1 MYIVLA
7 TKIGTDL
14 IDLKGVG
21 PALVSKLQKLKIH
34 NQYDLLFLLPI
45 RYEDKTSLHKISDLV
60 AGEKALIQGFV
71 VLTTIVYRGRR
82 MLISQLSD
90 DTGIITLRFFHFS
103 KQQARRLA
111 KNTVVRCFG
120 QTRKTASGL
129 EMIHPEYQ
137 IINPENPAPLESG
150 LTPIYPT
157 TEGLQQGR
165 LRKFVRAALEQQ
177 IDTIEELLPDSI
189 VKELGL
195 VPLTEALREIHQPSQ
210 KNIVNDHESLARKRL
225 IIEELLAN
233 QLALKR
239 LKRHTKKEPATVL
252 ANRLLKE
259 SLIKNLP
266 FKLTKSQARV
276 VEEIEM
282 DLEKNRPMM
291 RLLQGDVGSGK
302 TIVAAL
308 AMLIAVGSKQQAV
321 LMAPTELLAEQ
332 HFNNV
337 VSWFE
342 PLGISVA
349 LLKSKLSA
357 KDRRTVFAGVANGT
371 IDIIVGTHALF
382 QPSVV
387 YKNLSLVVVDEQHR
401 FGVEQRLSL
410 MKKSSA
416 RNTVPHQLIMTAT
429 PIPRTLA
436 MTAYGDLDASII
448 TELPKGR
455 GNIKTIVVPEEKRSQ
470 VVDKISKECALG
482 RQSYWVCP
490 LIEESEELNF
500 QAAESTYVFLQ
511 EQLKR
516 LSVGLVHGKLSSV
529 KKTKAMENFVNGNT
543 NILVAT
549 TVIEVGVD
557 VANSSVMVIE
567 NAERLGLTQ
576 LHQLRGRIGRGR
588 HESVCILLYKKPLSS
603 VAKERLAAIRATN
616 DGFLIA
622 EKDLQLRGP
631 GELLGTRQKGLIG
644 LRIADIMRDAYL
656 LPAINKLAIDIEQN
670 HPDLIEKIVRR
681 WVGDQLEYRNV

>member
-1 MYIVLA
+1 M
-7 TKIGTDL
+7 GTDL

-21 PALVSKLQKLKIH
+21 PVLVSKLQKLKVH

-45 RYEDKTSLHKISDLV
+45 RYEDKTSLHKISALV
-60 AGEKALIQGFV
+60 AGEKALIQGFI
-71 VLTTIVYRGRR
+71 VLTTVVYRGRR

-137 IINPENPAPLESG
+137 IINPENPAPLEAG

-165 LRKFVRAALEQQ
+165 LRKIVRAALEQQ
-177 IDTIEELLPDSI
+177 IDTIEELLPASI

-195 VPLTEALREIHQPSQ
+195 VPLTESLREIHQPSQ
-210 KNIVNDHESLARKRL
+210 KNIVNGHQSLARKRL

-239 LKRHTKKEPATVL
+239 LKRHTKKEPAMAL

-282 DLEKNRPMM
+282 DLKKNRPMM

-308 AMLIAVGSKQQAV
+308 AMLIAVGSKQQAA

-342 PLGISVA
+342 PLGVSVA

-357 KDRRTVFAGVANGT
+357 KDRRTVLAGIANGT

-387 YKNLSLVVVDEQHR
+387 YKNLALVVVDEQHR

-410 MKKSSA
+410 MKKSSD

-470 VVDKISKECALG
+470 VMDKISKECALG

-511 EQLKR
+511 EKLKR
-516 LSVGLVHGKLSSV
+516 LSIGLVHGKLSSV
-529 KKTKAMENFVNGNT
+529 KKTKAMENFINGHT

-576 LHQLRGRIGRGR
+576 LHQLRGRVGRGR

-603 VAKERLAAIRATN
+603 VAKERLAVIRATN

-656 LPAINKLAIDIEQN
+656 LPAINKLTVNIEQN

>member
-308 AMLIAVGSKQQAV
+308 AMLIAVGSKQQAA

-357 KDRRTVFAGVANGT
+357 KDRRTVLAGVANGT

-382 QPSVV
+382 QPNVV
-387 YKNLSLVVVDEQHR
+387 YKNLAFVVVDEQHR

-656 LPAINKLAIDIEQN
+656 LPAINKLTVNIEQN

>member
-1 MYIVLA
+1 M
-7 TKIGTDL
+7 GTDL
-14 IDLKGVG
+14 IALKGVG
-21 PALVSKLQKLKIH
+21 PALVSKLEKLNIH
-34 NQYDLLFLLPI
+34 SQYDLLFLLPI
-45 RYEDKTSLHKISDLV
+45 RYEDKTCLQKISDLV
-60 AGEKALIQGFV
+60 PGEKVLIQGTI

-90 DTGIITLRFFHFS
+90 DTDIITLRFFHFS
-103 KQQARRLA
+103 KQQAKGLA

-120 QTRKTASGL
+120 QTRKTTSGL

-137 IINPENPAPLESG
+137 IIDPENPQPLETG
-150 LTPIYPT
+150 LTPIYPS

-165 LRKFVRAALEQQ
+165 LRKIIRAALNQQ
-177 IDTIEELLPDSI
+177 IDSIPELLPHSI
-189 VKELGL
+189 IKELGL
-195 VPLTEALREIHQPSQ
+195 VPLTESLLEIHQPSQ
-210 KNIVNDHESLARKRL
+210 KNIDNGHKNLFRQRL

-239 LKRHTKKEPATVL
+239 LKRRTKKEPAMAL
-252 ANRLLKE
+252 DNLLLKE
-259 SLIKNLP
+259 SLIAALP
-266 FKLTKSQARV
+266 FKLTKSQSRV
-276 VEEIEM
+276 VEEIEE
-282 DLEKNRPMM
+282 DLKKNQPMM

-308 AMLIAVGSKQQAV
+308 TMLIAVGNKQQAA

-332 HFNNV
+332 HYDNL

-342 PLGISVA
+342 PLGVSVA

-357 KDRRTVFAGVANGT
+357 KDRREVLTGVAEGNV
-371 IDIIVGTHALF
+371 DIIVGTHALF

-387 YKNLSLVVVDEQHR
+387 YKRLALVVVDEQHR

-410 MKKSSA
+410 MKKSSD
-416 RNTVPHQLIMTAT
+416 RNSVPHQLIMTAT

-448 TELPKGR
+448 DELPKGR
-455 GNIKTIVVPEEKRSQ
+455 GDIETIIIPEEKRAQ
-470 VVDKISKECALG
+470 VMEKIIKECARG

-500 QAAESTYVFLQ
+500 QAAESTYVLLQ
-511 EQLKR
+511 ETLQQLNI
-516 LSVGLVHGKLSSV
+516 GLVHGKLNSA
-529 KKTKAMENFVNGNT
+529 KKIKAMENFKNGNT
-543 NILVAT
+543 DVLVAT

-576 LHQLRGRIGRGR
+576 LHQLRGRIGRGK
-588 HESVCILLYKKPLSS
+588 HKSLCILIYKKPLSLI
-603 VAKERLAAIRATN
+603 AKERLAAIRATN
-616 DGFLIA
+616 DGFVIA

-656 LPAINKLAIDIEQN
+656 LPVINKLTVNIEENYPDVID
-670 HPDLIEKIVRR
+670 KIVRR

>member
-1 MYIVLA
+1 M
-7 TKIGTDL
+7 GTDL

-21 PALVSKLQKLKIH
+21 PALVSKLQKLKVH

-45 RYEDKTSLHKISDLV
+45 RYEDKTSLHKISALV
-60 AGEKALIQGFV
+60 AGEKALIQGFI
-71 VLTTIVYRGRR
+71 VLTTVVYRGRR

-90 DTGIITLRFFHFS
+90 DTGIITLRFFNFS

-137 IINPENPAPLESG
+137 IINPENPAPLEAG

-165 LRKFVRAALEQQ
+165 LRKIVRAALEQQ
-177 IDTIEELLPDSI
+177 IDTIEELLPASI

-195 VPLTEALREIHQPSQ
+195 VPLTESLREIHQPSQ
-210 KNIVNDHESLARKRL
+210 KNIVNDHQSLARKRL

-239 LKRHTKKEPATVL
+239 LKRYTKKEPAMAL

-282 DLEKNRPMM
+282 DLKKNQPMM

-308 AMLIAVGSKQQAV
+308 AMLIAVGSKQQAA

-332 HFNNV
+332 HFNTV

-342 PLGISVA
+342 PLGVSVA

-387 YKNLSLVVVDEQHR
+387 YKNLALVVVDEQHR

-410 MKKSSA
+410 MKKSND

-470 VVDKISKECALG
+470 VMDKISKECALG

-511 EQLKR
+511 EKLKR
-516 LSVGLVHGKLSSV
+516 LSIGLVHGKLSSV
-529 KKTKAMENFVNGNT
+529 KKTKAMENFINGHT

-588 HESVCILLYKKPLSS
+588 HESICILLYKKPLSL
-603 VAKERLAAIRATN
+603 VAKERLAVIRATN

-656 LPAINKLAIDIEQN
+656 LPAINKLTVNIEQN

>member
-1 MYIVLA
+1 M
-7 TKIGTDL
+7 GTDL

-21 PALVSKLQKLKIH
+21 PALVSKLQKLKVH

-45 RYEDKTSLHKISDLV
+45 RYEDKTSLHKISALV
-60 AGEKALIQGFV
+60 AGEKALIQGFI
-71 VLTTIVYRGRR
+71 VLTTVVYRGRR

-90 DTGIITLRFFHFS
+90 DTGIITLRFFNFS

-137 IINPENPAPLESG
+137 IINPENPAPLEAG

-165 LRKFVRAALEQQ
+165 LRKIVRAALEQQ
-177 IDTIEELLPDSI
+177 IDTIEELLPASI

-195 VPLTEALREIHQPSQ
+195 VPLTESLREIHQPSQ
-210 KNIVNDHESLARKRL
+210 KNIVNGHQSLARKRL

-239 LKRHTKKEPATVL
+239 LKRHTKKEPAMAL
-252 ANRLLKE
+252 ANRLLKA

-282 DLEKNRPMM
+282 DLKKNRPMM

-308 AMLIAVGSKQQAV
+308 AMLIAVGSKQQAA

-342 PLGISVA
+342 PLGVSVA

-357 KDRRTVFAGVANGT
+357 KDRRTVLAGIANGT

-387 YKNLSLVVVDEQHR
+387 YKNLALVVVDEQHR

-410 MKKSSA
+410 MKKSSD

-470 VVDKISKECALG
+470 VMDKISKECALG

-511 EQLKR
+511 EKLKR
-516 LSVGLVHGKLSSV
+516 LSIGLVHGKLSSV
-529 KKTKAMENFVNGNT
+529 KKTKAMENFINGHT

-603 VAKERLAAIRATN
+603 VAKERLAVIRATN

-656 LPAINKLAIDIEQN
+656 LPAINKLTVNIEQN

>member
-1 MYIVLA
+1 M
-7 TKIGTDL
+7 GTDL

-21 PALVSKLQKLKIH
+21 PVLVSKLQKLKVH

-45 RYEDKTSLHKISDLV
+45 RYEDKTSLHKISALV

-71 VLTTIVYRGRR
+71 VLTTVVYRGRR

-137 IINPENPAPLESG
+137 IINPENPAPLEAG

-165 LRKFVRAALEQQ
+165 LRKIVRAALEQQ
-177 IDTIEELLPDSI
+177 IDTIEELLPASI

-195 VPLTEALREIHQPSQ
+195 VPLTESLREIHQPSQ
-210 KNIVNDHESLARKRL
+210 KNIVNDHQSLARKRL

-239 LKRHTKKEPATVL
+239 LKRHTKKEPAMAL

-282 DLEKNRPMM
+282 DLKKNRPMM

-308 AMLIAVGSKQQAV
+308 AMLIAVGSKQQAA

-342 PLGISVA
+342 PLGVSVA

-357 KDRRTVFAGVANGT
+357 KDRRTVLAGIANGT

-387 YKNLSLVVVDEQHR
+387 YKNLALAVVDEQHR

-410 MKKSSA
+410 MKKSSD

-470 VVDKISKECALG
+470 VMDKISKECALG

-511 EQLKR
+511 EKLKR
-516 LSVGLVHGKLSSV
+516 LSIGLVHGKLSSV
-529 KKTKAMENFVNGNT
+529 KKTKAMENFINGHT

-603 VAKERLAAIRATN
+603 VAKERLAVIRATN

-656 LPAINKLAIDIEQN
+656 LPTINKLTVNIEQN

>member
-1 MYIVLA
+1 M
-7 TKIGTDL
+7 GTDL

-21 PALVSKLQKLKIH
+21 PALVSKLQKLKVH

-45 RYEDKTSLHKISDLV
+45 RYEDKTYLHKISALV

-71 VLTTIVYRGRR
+71 VLTTVVYRGRR

-137 IINPENPAPLESG
+137 IINPENPAPLEAG

-165 LRKFVRAALEQQ
+165 LRKIVRAALEQQ
-177 IDTIEELLPDSI
+177 IDTIEELLPASI

-195 VPLTEALREIHQPSQ
+195 VPLTESLREIHQPSQ
-210 KNIVNDHESLARKRL
+210 KNIVNGHQSLARKRL

-239 LKRHTKKEPATVL
+239 LKRHTKKEPAMAL

-282 DLEKNRPMM
+282 DLKKNRPMM

-308 AMLIAVGSKQQAV
+308 AMLIAVGSKQQAA

-342 PLGISVA
+342 PLGVSVA

-357 KDRRTVFAGVANGT
+357 KDRRTVLAGIANGT
-371 IDIIVGTHALF
+371 INIIVGTHALF

-387 YKNLSLVVVDEQHR
+387 YKNLALVVVDEQHR

-410 MKKSSA
+410 MKKSSD

-455 GNIKTIVVPEEKRSQ
+455 GNIKTIVMPEEKRSQ
-470 VVDKISKECALG
+470 VMDKISKECALG

-511 EQLKR
+511 EKLKR
-516 LSVGLVHGKLSSV
+516 LSIGLVHGKLSSV
-529 KKTKAMENFVNGNT
+529 KKTKAMENFINGHT

-576 LHQLRGRIGRGR
+576 LHQLRGRVGRGR

-603 VAKERLAAIRATN
+603 VAKERLAVIRATN

-656 LPAINKLAIDIEQN
+656 LPTINKLTVNIEQN

>member
-1 MYIVLA
+1 M
-7 TKIGTDL
+7 GTDL
-14 IDLKGVG
+14 IALKGVG
-21 PALVSKLQKLKIH
+21 PALVSKLEKLNIH
-34 NQYDLLFLLPI
+34 SQYDLLFLLPI
-45 RYEDKTSLHKISDLV
+45 RYEDKTSLQKISDLV
-60 AGEKALIQGFV
+60 PGEKVLIQGTI

-103 KQQARRLA
+103 KQQAKGLA
-111 KNTVVRCFG
+111 KKTVVRCFG
-120 QTRKTASGL
+120 QTRKTTSGL

-137 IINPENPAPLESG
+137 IIDPENPQPLETG
-150 LTPIYPT
+150 LTPIYPS

-165 LRKFVRAALEQQ
+165 LRKIIRAALNQQ
-177 IDTIEELLPDSI
+177 IDSIPELLPRSI
-189 VKELGL
+189 ITELGL
-195 VPLTEALREIHQPSQ
+195 VPLTESLQEIHQPSQ
-210 KNIVNDHESLARKRL
+210 KNISNEHNNLFRKRL
-225 IIEELLAN
+225 IFEELLAN

-239 LKRHTKKEPATVL
+239 LKRRTKKEPAMAL
-252 ANRLLKE
+252 GNLLLKQ
-259 SLIKNLP
+259 SLIAALP
-266 FKLTKSQARV
+266 FKLTKSQSRV
-276 VEEIEM
+276 VEEIEE
-282 DLEKNRPMM
+282 DLKKNQPMM

-308 AMLIAVGSKQQAV
+308 AMLIAVGNKQQAA

-332 HFNNV
+332 HFDNL

-342 PLGISVA
+342 PLGVSVA

-357 KDRRTVFAGVANGT
+357 KDRREVLTGVAEGNV
-371 IDIIVGTHALF
+371 DIIVGTHALF
-382 QPSVV
+382 QPNVV
-387 YKNLSLVVVDEQHR
+387 YKRLALVVVDEQQR

-410 MKKSSA
+410 MKKSSN
-416 RNTVPHQLIMTAT
+416 RNSVPHQLIMTAT

-448 TELPKGR
+448 DELPKGR
-455 GNIKTIVVPEEKRSQ
+455 GDIETIIVPEEKRAQ
-470 VVDKISKECALG
+470 VMEKIIKECARG

-500 QAAESTYVFLQ
+500 QAAESTYALLQ
-511 EQLKR
+511 EKLQQLNI
-516 LSVGLVHGKLSSV
+516 GLVHGKLNSA
-529 KKTKAMENFVNGNT
+529 KKIKAMENFKNGNT
-543 NILVAT
+543 DVLVAT

-576 LHQLRGRIGRGR
+576 LHQLRGRIGRGK
-588 HESVCILLYKKPLSS
+588 HKSLCILIYKKPLSS
-603 VAKERLAAIRATN
+603 IAKERLAAIRATN
-616 DGFLIA
+616 DGFVIA

-656 LPAINKLAIDIEQN
+656 LPAINKLTVNIEEN
-670 HPDLIEKIVRR
+670 HPDVIEKIVRR

>member
-1 MYIVLA
+1 M
-7 TKIGTDL
+7 GTDL
-14 IDLKGVG
+14 IDLKGIG
-21 PALVSKLQKLKIH
+21 PVLVSKLQKLKVH

-45 RYEDKTSLHKISDLV
+45 RYEDKTSLHKISALV

-71 VLTTIVYRGRR
+71 VLTTVVYRGRR

-129 EMIHPEYQ
+129 EMIHPQYQ
-137 IINPENPAPLESG
+137 IINPENPAPLEAG

-165 LRKFVRAALEQQ
+165 LRKIVRAALEQQ
-177 IDTIEELLPDSI
+177 IDTIEELLPASI

-195 VPLTEALREIHQPSQ
+195 VPLTESLREIHQPSQ
-210 KNIVNDHESLARKRL
+210 KNIVNGHQSLARKRL

-239 LKRHTKKEPATVL
+239 LKRHTKKEPAMAL

-282 DLEKNRPMM
+282 DLKKNWPMM

-308 AMLIAVGSKQQAV
+308 AMLIAVGSKQQAA

-342 PLGISVA
+342 PLGVSVA

-357 KDRRTVFAGVANGT
+357 KDRRTVLAGIANGT

-387 YKNLSLVVVDEQHR
+387 YKNLALVVVDEQHR

-410 MKKSSA
+410 MKKSSD

-470 VVDKISKECALG
+470 VMDKISKECALG

-511 EQLKR
+511 EKLKR
-516 LSVGLVHGKLSSV
+516 LSIGLVHGKLSSV
-529 KKTKAMENFVNGNT
+529 KKTKAMENFINGHT

-576 LHQLRGRIGRGR
+576 LHQLRGRVGRGR

-603 VAKERLAAIRATN
+603 VAKERLAVIRATN

-656 LPAINKLAIDIEQN
+656 LPTINKLTVNIEQN

>member
-1 MYIVLA
+1 M
-7 TKIGTDL
+7 GTDL

-21 PALVSKLQKLKIH
+21 PALVSKLQKLKVH

-45 RYEDKTSLHKISDLV
+45 RYEDKTSLHKISALV

-71 VLTTIVYRGRR
+71 VLTTVVYRGRR

-129 EMIHPEYQ
+129 EMIHPQYQ
-137 IINPENPAPLESG
+137 IINPENPAPLEAG

-165 LRKFVRAALEQQ
+165 LRKIVRAALEQQ
-177 IDTIEELLPDSI
+177 IDTIEELLPASI

-195 VPLTEALREIHQPSQ
+195 VPLTESLREIHQPSQ
-210 KNIVNDHESLARKRL
+210 KNIVNGHQSLARKRL

-239 LKRHTKKEPATVL
+239 LKRHTKKEPAMAL
-252 ANRLLKE
+252 ANRLLKA

-282 DLEKNRPMM
+282 DLKKNRPMM

-308 AMLIAVGSKQQAV
+308 AMLIAVGSKQQAA

-342 PLGISVA
+342 PLGVSVA

-357 KDRRTVFAGVANGT
+357 KDRRTVLAGIANGT

-387 YKNLSLVVVDEQHR
+387 YKNLALVVVDEQHR

-410 MKKSSA
+410 MKKSSD

-470 VVDKISKECALG
+470 VMDKISKECALG

-511 EQLKR
+511 EKLKR
-516 LSVGLVHGKLSSV
+516 LSIGLVHGKLSSV
-529 KKTKAMENFVNGNT
+529 KKTKAMENFINGHT

-603 VAKERLAAIRATN
+603 VAKERLAVIRATN

-656 LPAINKLAIDIEQN
+656 LPTINKLTVNIEQN

>member
-1 MYIVLA
+1 M
-7 TKIGTDL
+7 GTDL
-14 IDLKGVG
+14 IALKGVG
-21 PALVSKLQKLKIH
+21 PALVSKLEKLNIH
-34 NQYDLLFLLPI
+34 SQYDLLFLLPI
-45 RYEDKTSLHKISDLV
+45 RYEDKTCLQKISDLV
-60 AGEKALIQGFV
+60 PGEKVLIQGTI

-103 KQQARRLA
+103 KQQAKGLA

-120 QTRKTASGL
+120 QTRKTTSGL

-137 IINPENPAPLESG
+137 IIDPENPQPLETG
-150 LTPIYPT
+150 LTPIYPS

-165 LRKFVRAALEQQ
+165 LRKIIRAALNQQ
-177 IDTIEELLPDSI
+177 IDSIPELLPHSI
-189 VKELGL
+189 IKELGL
-195 VPLTEALREIHQPSQ
+195 VPLTESLQEIHQPSQ
-210 KNIVNDHESLARKRL
+210 KNIANEHENLFRKRL
-225 IIEELLAN
+225 IFEELLAN

-239 LKRHTKKEPATVL
+239 LKRRTKKEPAMAL
-252 ANRLLKE
+252 GNLLLKE
-259 SLIKNLP
+259 SLIAALP
-266 FKLTKSQARV
+266 FKLTKSQSRV
-276 VEEIEM
+276 VEEIEE
-282 DLEKNRPMM
+282 DLKKNQPMM

-308 AMLIAVGSKQQAV
+308 TMLIAVGNKQQAA

-332 HFNNV
+332 HYDNL

-342 PLGISVA
+342 PLGVSVA

-357 KDRRTVFAGVANGT
+357 KDRREVLTGVAEGNV
-371 IDIIVGTHALF
+371 DIIVGTHALF

-387 YKNLSLVVVDEQHR
+387 YKRLALVVVDEQHR

-410 MKKSSA
+410 MKKSSD
-416 RNTVPHQLIMTAT
+416 RNSVPHQLIMTAT

-448 TELPKGR
+448 DELPKGR
-455 GNIKTIVVPEEKRSQ
+455 GDIETIIIPEEKRAQ
-470 VVDKISKECALG
+470 VMEKIIKECARG

-500 QAAESTYVFLQ
+500 QAAESTYVLLQ
-511 EQLKR
+511 ETLQQLNI
-516 LSVGLVHGKLSSV
+516 GLVHGKLNSA
-529 KKTKAMENFVNGNT
+529 KKIKAMENFKNGNT
-543 NILVAT
+543 DVLVAT

-576 LHQLRGRIGRGR
+576 LHQLRGRIGRGK
-588 HESVCILLYKKPLSS
+588 HKSLCILIYKKPLSLI
-603 VAKERLAAIRATN
+603 AKERLAAIRATN
-616 DGFLIA
+616 DGFVIA

-656 LPAINKLAIDIEQN
+656 LPVINKLTVNIEEN
-670 HPDLIEKIVRR
+670 HPDVIEKIVRR

>member
-1 MYIVLA
+1 M
-7 TKIGTDL
+7 GTDL

-21 PALVSKLQKLKIH
+21 PVLVSKLQKLKVH

-45 RYEDKTSLHKISDLV
+45 RYEDKTSLHKISALV

-71 VLTTIVYRGRR
+71 VLTTVVYRGRR

-137 IINPENPAPLESG
+137 IINPENPAPLEAG

-165 LRKFVRAALEQQ
+165 LRKIVRAALEQQ
-177 IDTIEELLPDSI
+177 LDTIEELLPASI

-195 VPLTEALREIHQPSQ
+195 VPLTESLREIHQPSQ
-210 KNIVNDHESLARKRL
+210 KNIVNDHQSLARKRL

-239 LKRHTKKEPATVL
+239 LKRHTKKEPAMAL

-282 DLEKNRPMM
+282 DLKKNRPMM

-308 AMLIAVGSKQQAV
+308 AMLIAVGSKQQAA

-342 PLGISVA
+342 PLGVSVA

-357 KDRRTVFAGVANGT
+357 KDRRTVLAGIANGT

-387 YKNLSLVVVDEQHR
+387 YKNLALVVVDEQHR

-410 MKKSSA
+410 MKKSSD

-470 VVDKISKECALG
+470 VMDKISKECALG

-511 EQLKR
+511 EKLKR
-516 LSVGLVHGKLSSV
+516 LSIGLVHGKLSSV
-529 KKTKAMENFVNGNT
+529 KKTKAMENFINGHT

-603 VAKERLAAIRATN
+603 VAKERLAVIRATN

-656 LPAINKLAIDIEQN
+656 LPAINKLTVNIEQN

>member
-1 MYIVLA
+1 M
-7 TKIGTDL
+7 GTDL
-14 IDLKGVG
+14 LDLRGVG
-21 PALVSKLQKLKIH
+21 PALASKLKKLNILS
-34 NQYDLLFLLPI
+34 QYDLLFLLPI
-45 RYEDKTSLHKISDLV
+45 RYEDKTSLNNISDLA
-60 AGEKALIQGFV
+60 AGEKALIQGRV
-71 VLTTIVYRGRR
+71 VMTTVVYRWRR
-82 MLISQLSD
+82 MRISQLSD
-90 DTGIITLRFFHFS
+90 DTGIITLRMVHFS
-103 KQQARRLA
+103 KQQAKQLE
-111 KNTVVRCFG
+111 KNALVRCFG
-120 QTRKTASGL
+120 QARKTTSGL

-137 IINPENPAPLESG
+137 IINPKKPLPLETG

-165 LRKFVRAALEQQ
+165 LRKIIRIALERQ
-177 IDTIEELLPDSI
+177 IDSIPELLPDSI

-195 VPLTEALREIHQPSQ
+195 VPLAEALKEIHQPSQ
-210 KNIVNDHESLARKRL
+210 KNSVNEYENLFRKRL

-239 LKRHTKKEPATVL
+239 LKRRTKQESAKPLTKP
-252 ANRLLKE
+252 LLKE
-259 SLIKNLP
+259 SLILALP
-266 FKLTKSQARV
+266 FELTKSQSRV
-276 VEEIEM
+276 VEEIEE
-282 DLEKNRPMM
+282 DLKTNHPMM

-308 AMLIAVGSKQQAV
+308 AMLIAVGSKQQAA

-332 HFNNV
+332 HFDNL

-342 PLGISVA
+342 PLGVSVG

-357 KDRRTVFAGVANGT
+357 KNRREIHAGIAEGS

-382 QPSVV
+382 QPDVF
-387 YKNLSLVVVDEQHR
+387 YRNLALVVVDEQHR

-410 MKKSSA
+410 MKKSSDL
-416 RNTVPHQLIMTAT
+416 NSVPHQLIMTAT
-429 PIPRTLA
+429 PIPRSLA

-448 TELPKGR
+448 DELPKGR
-455 GNIKTIVVPEEKRSQ
+455 GDIQTIIVPEEKRSQ
-470 VVDKISKECALG
+470 VMEKIFKECKLG

-500 QAAESTYVFLQ
+500 QAAESTHVLLQ
-511 EQLKR
+511 EKLRQLNI
-516 LSVGLVHGKLSSV
+516 GLVHGKLSSA
-529 KKTKAMENFVNGNT
+529 KKIKAMESFKYGNT
-543 NILVAT
+543 NVLVAT

-557 VANSSVMVIE
+557 VANASVMVIE

-576 LHQLRGRIGRGR
+576 LHQLRGRIGRGK
-588 HESVCILLYKKPLSS
+588 HQSLCILIYKNPLSS
-603 VAKERLAAIRATN
+603 IAKERLTTIRASN
-616 DGFLIA
+616 DGFVIA

-656 LPAINKLAIDIEQN
+656 LPEINKLAVNIEEN
-670 HPDLIEKIVRR
+670 HPNTIEKLVRR

>member
-1 MYIVLA
+1 M
-7 TKIGTDL
+7 GTDL

-21 PALVSKLQKLKIH
+21 PVLVSKLQKLKVH

-45 RYEDKTSLHKISDLV
+45 RYEDKTSLHKISALV
-60 AGEKALIQGFV
+60 AGEKALIQGFI
-71 VLTTIVYRGRR
+71 VLTTVVYRGRR

-90 DTGIITLRFFHFS
+90 DTGIITLRFFNFS

-137 IINPENPAPLESG
+137 IINPENPAPLEAG

-165 LRKFVRAALEQQ
+165 LRKIVRAALEQQ
-177 IDTIEELLPDSI
+177 IDTIEELLPASI

-195 VPLTEALREIHQPSQ
+195 VPLTESLREIHQPSQ
-210 KNIVNDHESLARKRL
+210 KNIVNDHQSLARKRL

-239 LKRHTKKEPATVL
+239 LKRYTKKEPAMVL

-266 FKLTKSQARV
+266 FILTKSQARV

-282 DLEKNRPMM
+282 DLKKNQPMM

-308 AMLIAVGSKQQAV
+308 AMLIAVGSKQQAA

-332 HFNNV
+332 HFNTV

-342 PLGISVA
+342 PLGVSVA

-387 YKNLSLVVVDEQHR
+387 YKNLALVVVDEQHR

-410 MKKSSA
+410 MKKSND

-470 VVDKISKECALG
+470 VMDKISKECALG

-511 EQLKR
+511 EKLKR
-516 LSVGLVHGKLSSV
+516 LSIGLVHGKLSSV
-529 KKTKAMENFVNGNT
+529 KKIKAMENFINGNT

-588 HESVCILLYKKPLSS
+588 HESICILLYKKPLSL
-603 VAKERLAAIRATN
+603 VAKERLAVIRATN

-656 LPAINKLAIDIEQN
+656 LPAINKLTVNIEQN

>member
-1 MYIVLA
+1 M
-7 TKIGTDL
+7 GTDL

-21 PALVSKLQKLKIH
+21 PVLVSKLQKLKVH

-45 RYEDKTSLHKISDLV
+45 RYEDKTSLHKISALV
-60 AGEKALIQGFV
+60 AGEKALIQGFI
-71 VLTTIVYRGRR
+71 VLTTVVYRGRR

-90 DTGIITLRFFHFS
+90 DTGIITLRFFNFS

-137 IINPENPAPLESG
+137 IINPENPAPLEAG

-165 LRKFVRAALEQQ
+165 LRKIVRAALEQQ
-177 IDTIEELLPDSI
+177 IDTIEELLPASI

-195 VPLTEALREIHQPSQ
+195 VPLTESLREIHQPSQ
-210 KNIVNDHESLARKRL
+210 KNIVNDHQSLARKRL

-239 LKRHTKKEPATVL
+239 LKRYTKKEPAMVL

-266 FKLTKSQARV
+266 FILTKSQARV

-282 DLEKNRPMM
+282 DLKKNRPMM

-308 AMLIAVGSKQQAV
+308 AMLIAVGSKQQAA

-332 HFNNV
+332 HFNTV

-342 PLGISVA
+342 PLGVSVA

-387 YKNLSLVVVDEQHR
+387 YKNLALVVVDEQHR

-410 MKKSSA
+410 MKKSND

-470 VVDKISKECALG
+470 VMDKISKECALG

-511 EQLKR
+511 EKLKR
-516 LSVGLVHGKLSSV
+516 LSIGLVHGKLSSV
-529 KKTKAMENFVNGNT
+529 KKIKAMENFINGNT

-588 HESVCILLYKKPLSS
+588 HESICILLYKKPLSL
-603 VAKERLAAIRATN
+603 VAKERLAVIRATN

-656 LPAINKLAIDIEQN
+656 LPAINKLTVNIEQN

>member
-1 MYIVLA
+1 M
-7 TKIGTDL
+7 GTDL

-21 PALVSKLQKLKIH
+21 PVLVSKLQKLKVH

-45 RYEDKTSLHKISDLV
+45 RYEDKTSLHKISALV

-71 VLTTIVYRGRR
+71 VLTTVVYRGRR

-137 IINPENPAPLESG
+137 IINPENPAPLEAG

-165 LRKFVRAALEQQ
+165 LRKIVRAALEQQ
-177 IDTIEELLPDSI
+177 IDTIEELLPASI

-195 VPLTEALREIHQPSQ
+195 VPLTESLREIHQPSQ
-210 KNIVNDHESLARKRL
+210 KNIVNGHQSLARKRL

-239 LKRHTKKEPATVL
+239 LKRHTKKEPAMAL

-282 DLEKNRPMM
+282 DLKKNRPMM

-308 AMLIAVGSKQQAV
+308 AMLIAVGSKQQAA

-342 PLGISVA
+342 PLGVSVA

-357 KDRRTVFAGVANGT
+357 KDRRTVLAGIANGT

-387 YKNLSLVVVDEQHR
+387 YKNLALVVVDEQHR

-410 MKKSSA
+410 MKKSSD

-470 VVDKISKECALG
+470 VMDKISKECALG

-511 EQLKR
+511 EKLKR
-516 LSVGLVHGKLSSV
+516 LSIGLVHGKLSSV
-529 KKTKAMENFVNGNT
+529 KKTKAMENFINGHT

-603 VAKERLAAIRATN
+603 VAKERLAVIRATN

-656 LPAINKLAIDIEQN
+656 LPTINKLTVNIEQN

>member
-1 MYIVLA
+1 M
-7 TKIGTDL
+7 GTDL

-21 PALVSKLQKLKIH
+21 PALVSKLQKLKVH

-45 RYEDKTSLHKISDLV
+45 RYEDKTSLHKISALV
-60 AGEKALIQGFV
+60 AGEKALIQGFI
-71 VLTTIVYRGRR
+71 VLTTVVYRGRR

-90 DTGIITLRFFHFS
+90 DTGIITLRFFNFS

-137 IINPENPAPLESG
+137 IINPENPAPLEAG

-165 LRKFVRAALEQQ
+165 LRKIVRAALEQQ
-177 IDTIEELLPDSI
+177 IDTIEELLPASV

-195 VPLTEALREIHQPSQ
+195 VPLTESLREIHQPSQ
-210 KNIVNDHESLARKRL
+210 KNIVNDHQSLARKRL

-239 LKRHTKKEPATVL
+239 LKRYTKKEPAMVL

-266 FKLTKSQARV
+266 FILTKSQARV

-282 DLEKNRPMM
+282 DLKKNRPMM

-308 AMLIAVGSKQQAV
+308 AMLIAVGSKQQAA

-332 HFNNV
+332 HFNTV

-342 PLGISVA
+342 PLGVSVA

-357 KDRRTVFAGVANGT
+357 KDRRTVLAGIANGT

-387 YKNLSLVVVDEQHR
+387 YKNLALVVVDEQHR

-410 MKKSSA
+410 MKKSND

-470 VVDKISKECALG
+470 VMDKISKECALG

-511 EQLKR
+511 EKLKR
-516 LSVGLVHGKLSSV
+516 LSIGLVHGKLSSV
-529 KKTKAMENFVNGNT
+529 KKIKAMENFINGNT

-588 HESVCILLYKKPLSS
+588 HESICILLYKKPLSL
-603 VAKERLAAIRATN
+603 VAKERLAVIRATN

-656 LPAINKLAIDIEQN
+656 LPAINKLTVNIEQN

>member
-1 MYIVLA
+1 M
-7 TKIGTDL
+7 GTDL
-14 IDLKGVG
+14 IALKGVG
-21 PALVSKLQKLKIH
+21 PVLVSKLQKLKVH

-45 RYEDKTSLHKISDLV
+45 RYEDKTSLHKISALV

-71 VLTTIVYRGRR
+71 VLTTVVYRGRR

-137 IINPENPAPLESG
+137 IINPENPAPLEAG

-165 LRKFVRAALEQQ
+165 LRKIVRAALEQQ
-177 IDTIEELLPDSI
+177 IDTIEELLPASI

-195 VPLTEALREIHQPSQ
+195 VPLTESLREIHQPSQ

-239 LKRHTKKEPATVL
+239 LKRHTKKEPAMAL

-282 DLEKNRPMM
+282 DLKKNWPMM

-308 AMLIAVGSKQQAV
+308 AMLIAVGSKQQAA

-342 PLGISVA
+342 PLGVSVA

-357 KDRRTVFAGVANGT
+357 KDRRTVLAGIANGT

-387 YKNLSLVVVDEQHR
+387 YKNLALVVVDEQHR

-410 MKKSSA
+410 MKKSSD

-470 VVDKISKECALG
+470 VMDKISKECALG

-511 EQLKR
+511 EKLKR
-516 LSVGLVHGKLSSV
+516 LSIGLVHGKLSSV
-529 KKTKAMENFVNGNT
+529 KKTKAMENFINGHT

-576 LHQLRGRIGRGR
+576 LHQLRGRVGRGR

-603 VAKERLAAIRATN
+603 VAKERLAVIRATN

-656 LPAINKLAIDIEQN
+656 LPTINKLTVNIEQN

>member
-1 MYIVLA
+1 M
-7 TKIGTDL
+7 GTDL

-21 PALVSKLQKLKIH
+21 PVLVSKLQKLKVH

-45 RYEDKTSLHKISDLV
+45 RYEDKTSLHKISALV

-71 VLTTIVYRGRR
+71 VLTTVVYRGRR

-129 EMIHPEYQ
+129 EMIHPQYQ
-137 IINPENPAPLESG
+137 IINPENPAPLEAG

-165 LRKFVRAALEQQ
+165 LRKIVRAALEQQ
-177 IDTIEELLPDSI
+177 IDTIEELLPASI

-195 VPLTEALREIHQPSQ
+195 VPLTESLREIHQPSQ
-210 KNIVNDHESLARKRL
+210 KNIVNDHQSLARKRL

-239 LKRHTKKEPATVL
+239 LKRHTKKEPAMAL

-282 DLEKNRPMM
+282 DLKKNRPMM

-308 AMLIAVGSKQQAV
+308 AMLIAVGSKQQAA

-342 PLGISVA
+342 PLGVSVA

-357 KDRRTVFAGVANGT
+357 KDRRTVLAGIANGT

-387 YKNLSLVVVDEQHR
+387 YKNLALAVVDEQHR

-410 MKKSSA
+410 MKKSSD

-455 GNIKTIVVPEEKRSQ
+455 GTIKTIVVPEEKRSQ
-470 VVDKISKECALG
+470 VMDKISKECALG

-511 EQLKR
+511 EKLKR
-516 LSVGLVHGKLSSV
+516 LSIGLVHGKLSSV
-529 KKTKAMENFVNGNT
+529 KKTKAMENFINGHT

-603 VAKERLAAIRATN
+603 VAKERLAVIRATN

-656 LPAINKLAIDIEQN
+656 LPAINKLTVNIEQN

>member
-1 MYIVLA
+1 M
-7 TKIGTDL
+7 GTDL

-21 PALVSKLQKLKIH
+21 PALVSKLQKLKVH

-45 RYEDKTSLHKISDLV
+45 RYEDKTSLHKISALV
-60 AGEKALIQGFV
+60 AGEKALIQGFI
-71 VLTTIVYRGRR
+71 VLTTVVYRGRR

-90 DTGIITLRFFHFS
+90 DTGIITLRFFNFS

-137 IINPENPAPLESG
+137 IINPENPAPLEAG

-165 LRKFVRAALEQQ
+165 LRKIVRAALEQQ
-177 IDTIEELLPDSI
+177 IDTIEELLPASI

-195 VPLTEALREIHQPSQ
+195 VPLTESLREIHQPSQ
-210 KNIVNDHESLARKRL
+210 KNIVNGHQSLARKRL

-239 LKRHTKKEPATVL
+239 LKRHTKKEPAMAL

-282 DLEKNRPMM
+282 DLKKNRPMM

-308 AMLIAVGSKQQAV
+308 AMLIAVGSKQQAA

-342 PLGISVA
+342 PLGVSVA

-357 KDRRTVFAGVANGT
+357 KDRRTVLAGIANGT

-387 YKNLSLVVVDEQHR
+387 YKNLALVVVDEQHR

-410 MKKSSA
+410 MKKSSD

-470 VVDKISKECALG
+470 VMDKISKECALG

-511 EQLKR
+511 EKLKR
-516 LSVGLVHGKLSSV
+516 LSIGLVHGKLSSV
-529 KKTKAMENFVNGNT
+529 KKTKAMENFINGNT

-603 VAKERLAAIRATN
+603 VAKERLAVIRATN

-656 LPAINKLAIDIEQN
+656 LPAINKLTVNIEQN

>member
-1 MYIVLA
+1 M
-7 TKIGTDL
+7 GTDL

-21 PALVSKLQKLKIH
+21 PVLVSKLQKLKVH

-45 RYEDKTSLHKISDLV
+45 RYEDKTSLHKISALV

-71 VLTTIVYRGRR
+71 VLTTVVYRGRR

-137 IINPENPAPLESG
+137 IINPENPAPLEAG

-165 LRKFVRAALEQQ
+165 LRKIVRAALEQQ
-177 IDTIEELLPDSI
+177 IDTIEELLPASI

-195 VPLTEALREIHQPSQ
+195 VPLTESLREIHQPSQ
-210 KNIVNDHESLARKRL
+210 KNIVNGHQSLARKRL

-239 LKRHTKKEPATVL
+239 LKRHTKKEPAMAL
-252 ANRLLKE
+252 ANRLLKAL
-259 SLIKNLP
+259 LIKNLP

-282 DLEKNRPMM
+282 DLKKNRPMM

-308 AMLIAVGSKQQAV
+308 AMLIAVGSKQQAA

-342 PLGISVA
+342 PLGVSVA

-357 KDRRTVFAGVANGT
+357 KDRRTVLAGIANGT

-387 YKNLSLVVVDEQHR
+387 YKNLALVVVDEQHR

-410 MKKSSA
+410 MKKSSD

-470 VVDKISKECALG
+470 VMDKISKECALG

-511 EQLKR
+511 EKLKR
-516 LSVGLVHGKLSSV
+516 LSIGLVHGKLSSV
-529 KKTKAMENFVNGNT
+529 KKTKAMENFINGHT

-576 LHQLRGRIGRGR
+576 LHQLRGRVGRGR

-603 VAKERLAAIRATN
+603 VAKERLAVIRATN

-656 LPAINKLAIDIEQN
+656 LPTINKLTVNIEQN

>member
-1 MYIVLA
+1 M
-7 TKIGTDL
+7 GTDL

-21 PALVSKLQKLKIH
+21 PALVSKLQKLKVH

-45 RYEDKTSLHKISDLV
+45 RYEDKTSLHKISALV
-60 AGEKALIQGFV
+60 AGEKALIQGFI
-71 VLTTIVYRGRR
+71 VLTTVVYRGRR

-137 IINPENPAPLESG
+137 IINPENPAPLEAG

-165 LRKFVRAALEQQ
+165 LRKIVRAALEQQ
-177 IDTIEELLPDSI
+177 IDTIEELLPASI

-195 VPLTEALREIHQPSQ
+195 VPLTESLREIHQPSQ
-210 KNIVNDHESLARKRL
+210 KNIVNGHQSLARKRL

-239 LKRHTKKEPATVL
+239 LKRHTKKEPAMAL

-282 DLEKNRPMM
+282 DLKKNRPMM

-308 AMLIAVGSKQQAV
+308 AMLIAVGSKQQAA

-332 HFNNV
+332 HFNTV

-342 PLGISVA
+342 PLGVSVA

-387 YKNLSLVVVDEQHR
+387 YKNLALVVVDEQHR

-410 MKKSSA
+410 MKKSND

-470 VVDKISKECALG
+470 VMDKISKECALG

-511 EQLKR
+511 EKLKR
-516 LSVGLVHGKLSSV
+516 LSIGLVHGKLSSV
-529 KKTKAMENFVNGNT
+529 KKTKAMENFINGHT

-588 HESVCILLYKKPLSS
+588 HESICILLYKKPLSL

-656 LPAINKLAIDIEQN
+656 LPAINKLTVNIEQN

>member
-1 MYIVLA
+1 M
-7 TKIGTDL
+7 GTDL

-21 PALVSKLQKLKIH
+21 PVLVSKLQKLKVH

-45 RYEDKTSLHKISDLV
+45 RYEDKTSLHKISALV
-60 AGEKALIQGFV
+60 AGEKALIQGFI
-71 VLTTIVYRGRR
+71 VLTTVVYRGRR

-90 DTGIITLRFFHFS
+90 DTGIITLRFFNFS

-137 IINPENPAPLESG
+137 IINPENPAPLEAG

-165 LRKFVRAALEQQ
+165 LRKIVRAALEQQ
-177 IDTIEELLPDSI
+177 IDTIEELLPASI

-195 VPLTEALREIHQPSQ
+195 VPLTESLREIHQPSQ
-210 KNIVNDHESLARKRL
+210 KNIVNDHQSLARKRL

-239 LKRHTKKEPATVL
+239 LKRHTKKEPAMAL
-252 ANRLLKE
+252 ANRLLKA

-282 DLEKNRPMM
+282 DLKKNRPMM

-308 AMLIAVGSKQQAV
+308 AMLIAVGSKQQAA

-332 HFNNV
+332 HFNTV

-342 PLGISVA
+342 PLGVSVA

-387 YKNLSLVVVDEQHR
+387 YKNLALVVVDEQHR

-410 MKKSSA
+410 MKKSND

-470 VVDKISKECALG
+470 VMDKISKECALG

-511 EQLKR
+511 EKLKR
-516 LSVGLVHGKLSSV
+516 LSIGLVHGKLSSV
-529 KKTKAMENFVNGNT
+529 KKIKAMENFINGNT

-588 HESVCILLYKKPLSS
+588 HESICILLYKKPLSL
-603 VAKERLAAIRATN
+603 VAKERLAVIRATN

-656 LPAINKLAIDIEQN
+656 LPAINKLTVNIEQN

>member
-1 MYIVLA
+1 M
-7 TKIGTDL
+7 GTDL

-21 PALVSKLQKLKIH
+21 PVLVSKLQKLKVH

-45 RYEDKTSLHKISDLV
+45 RYEDKTSLHKISALV
-60 AGEKALIQGFV
+60 AGEKALIQGFI
-71 VLTTIVYRGRR
+71 VLTTVVYRGRR

-137 IINPENPAPLESG
+137 IINPENPAPLEAG

-165 LRKFVRAALEQQ
+165 LRKIVRAALEQQ
-177 IDTIEELLPDSI
+177 IDTIEELLPASI

-195 VPLTEALREIHQPSQ
+195 VPLTESLREIHQPSQ
-210 KNIVNDHESLARKRL
+210 KNIVNDHQSLARKRL

-239 LKRHTKKEPATVL
+239 LKRHTKKEPAMAL
-252 ANRLLKE
+252 ANRLLKA

-282 DLEKNRPMM
+282 DLKKNRPMM

-308 AMLIAVGSKQQAV
+308 AMLIAVGSKQQAA

-342 PLGISVA
+342 PLGVSVA

-357 KDRRTVFAGVANGT
+357 KDRRTVLAGIANGT

-387 YKNLSLVVVDEQHR
+387 YKNLALVVVDEQHR

-410 MKKSSA
+410 MKKSSD

-470 VVDKISKECALG
+470 VMDKISKECALG

-511 EQLKR
+511 EKLKR
-516 LSVGLVHGKLSSV
+516 LSIGLVHGKLSSV
-529 KKTKAMENFVNGNT
+529 KKTKAMENFINGHT

-603 VAKERLAAIRATN
+603 VAKERLAVIRATN

-656 LPAINKLAIDIEQN
+656 LPAINKLTVNIEQN

>member
-137 IINPENPAPLESG
+137 IINPENPVPLEAG

-210 KNIVNDHESLARKRL
+210 KNIVNDHQSLARKRL

-266 FKLTKSQARV
+266 FKLTKSQAR
-276 VEEIEM
+276 
-282 DLEKNRPMM
+282 
-291 RLLQGDVGSGK
+291 
-302 TIVAAL
+302 
-308 AMLIAVGSKQQAV
+308 
-321 LMAPTELLAEQ
+321 
-332 HFNNV
+332 
-337 VSWFE
+337 
-342 PLGISVA
+342 
-349 LLKSKLSA
+349 
-357 KDRRTVFAGVANGT
+357 
-371 IDIIVGTHALF
+371 
-382 QPSVV
+382 
-387 YKNLSLVVVDEQHR
+387 
-401 FGVEQRLSL
+401 
-410 MKKSSA
+410 
-416 RNTVPHQLIMTAT
+416 
-429 PIPRTLA
+429 
-436 MTAYGDLDASII
+436 
-448 TELPKGR
+448 
-455 GNIKTIVVPEEKRSQ
+455 
-470 VVDKISKECALG
+470 C
-482 RQSYWVCP
+482 
-490 LIEESEELNF
+490 
-500 QAAESTYVFLQ
+500 
-511 EQLKR
+511 
-516 LSVGLVHGKLSSV
+516 
-529 KKTKAMENFVNGNT
+529 
-543 NILVAT
+543 
-549 TVIEVGVD
+549 
-557 VANSSVMVIE
+557 
-567 NAERLGLTQ
+567 
-576 LHQLRGRIGRGR
+576 
-588 HESVCILLYKKPLSS
+588 
-603 VAKERLAAIRATN
+603 
-616 DGFLIA
+616 
-622 EKDLQLRGP
+622 
-631 GELLGTRQKGLIG
+631 
-644 LRIADIMRDAYL
+644 
-656 LPAINKLAIDIEQN
+656 
-670 HPDLIEKIVRR
+670 
-681 WVGDQLEYRNV
+681 

>member
-1 MYIVLA
+1 M
-7 TKIGTDL
+7 GTDL

-21 PALVSKLQKLKIH
+21 PALVSKLQKLKVH

-45 RYEDKTSLHKISDLV
+45 RYEDKTSLHKISTLV
-60 AGEKALIQGFV
+60 AGEKALIQGFI
-71 VLTTIVYRGRR
+71 VLTTVVYRGRR

-90 DTGIITLRFFHFS
+90 DTGIITLRFFNFS

-137 IINPENPAPLESG
+137 IINPENPAPLEAG

-165 LRKFVRAALEQQ
+165 LRKIVRAALEQQ
-177 IDTIEELLPDSI
+177 IDTIEELLPASI

-195 VPLTEALREIHQPSQ
+195 VPLTESLREIHQPSQ
-210 KNIVNDHESLARKRL
+210 KNIVNDHQSLARKRL

-239 LKRHTKKEPATVL
+239 LKRYTKKEPAMVL

-266 FKLTKSQARV
+266 FILTKSQARV

-282 DLEKNRPMM
+282 DLKKNQPMM

-308 AMLIAVGSKQQAV
+308 AMLIAVGSKQQAA

-332 HFNNV
+332 HFNTV

-342 PLGISVA
+342 PLGVSVA

-387 YKNLSLVVVDEQHR
+387 YKNLALVVVDEQHR

-410 MKKSSA
+410 MKKSND

-470 VVDKISKECALG
+470 VMDKISKECALG

-511 EQLKR
+511 EKLKR
-516 LSVGLVHGKLSSV
+516 LSIGLVHGKLSSV
-529 KKTKAMENFVNGNT
+529 KKIKAMENFINGNT

-588 HESVCILLYKKPLSS
+588 HESICILLYKKPLSL
-603 VAKERLAAIRATN
+603 VAKERLAVIRATN

-656 LPAINKLAIDIEQN
+656 LPAINKLTVNIEQN

>member
-1 MYIVLA
+1 M
-7 TKIGTDL
+7 GTDL

-21 PALVSKLQKLKIH
+21 PALVSKLQKLKVH

-45 RYEDKTSLHKISDLV
+45 RYEDKTSLHKISALV

-71 VLTTIVYRGRR
+71 VLTTVVYRGRR

-137 IINPENPAPLESG
+137 IINPENPAPLEAG

-165 LRKFVRAALEQQ
+165 LRKIVRAALEQQ
-177 IDTIEELLPDSI
+177 IDTIEELLPASI

-195 VPLTEALREIHQPSQ
+195 VPLTESLREIHQPSQ
-210 KNIVNDHESLARKRL
+210 KNIVNDHQSLARKRL

-239 LKRHTKKEPATVL
+239 LKRHTKKEPAMAL

-282 DLEKNRPMM
+282 DLKKNRPMM

-308 AMLIAVGSKQQAV
+308 AMLIAVGSKQQAA

-342 PLGISVA
+342 PLGVSVA

-357 KDRRTVFAGVANGT
+357 KDRRTVLAGIANGT

-387 YKNLSLVVVDEQHR
+387 YKNLALVVVDEQHR

-410 MKKSSA
+410 MKKSSD

-470 VVDKISKECALG
+470 VMDKISKECALG

-511 EQLKR
+511 EKLKR
-516 LSVGLVHGKLSSV
+516 LSIGLVHGKLSSV
-529 KKTKAMENFVNGNT
+529 KKTKAMENFINGHT

-576 LHQLRGRIGRGR
+576 LHQLRGRVGRGR

-603 VAKERLAAIRATN
+603 VAKERLAVIRATN

-656 LPAINKLAIDIEQN
+656 LPAINKLTVNIEQN

>member
-1 MYIVLA
+1 M
-7 TKIGTDL
+7 GTDL
-14 IDLKGVG
+14 IDLKGIG
-21 PALVSKLQKLKIH
+21 PVLVSKLQKLKVH

-45 RYEDKTSLHKISDLV
+45 RYEDKTSLHKISALV

-71 VLTTIVYRGRR
+71 VLTTVVYRGRR

-137 IINPENPAPLESG
+137 IINPENPAPLEAG

-165 LRKFVRAALEQQ
+165 LRKIVRAALEQQ
-177 IDTIEELLPDSI
+177 IDTIEELLPASI

-195 VPLTEALREIHQPSQ
+195 VPLTESLREIHQPSQ
-210 KNIVNDHESLARKRL
+210 KNIVNDHQSLARKRL
-225 IIEELLAN
+225 ISEELLAN

-239 LKRHTKKEPATVL
+239 LKRYTKKEPAMVL

-266 FKLTKSQARV
+266 FILTKSQARV

-282 DLEKNRPMM
+282 DLKKNQPMM

-308 AMLIAVGSKQQAV
+308 AMLIAVGSKQQAA

-332 HFNNV
+332 HFNTV

-342 PLGISVA
+342 PLGVSVA

-357 KDRRTVFAGVANGT
+357 KDRRTVLAGIANGT

-387 YKNLSLVVVDEQHR
+387 YKNLALVVVDEQHR

-410 MKKSSA
+410 MKKSND

-470 VVDKISKECALG
+470 VMDKISKECALG

-500 QAAESTYVFLQ
+500 QAAESTYIFLQ
-511 EQLKR
+511 EKLKR
-516 LSVGLVHGKLSSV
+516 LSIGLVHGKLSSV
-529 KKTKAMENFVNGNT
+529 KKIKAMENFINGNT

-588 HESVCILLYKKPLSS
+588 HESICILLYKKPLSL
-603 VAKERLAAIRATN
+603 VAKERLAVIRATN

-656 LPAINKLAIDIEQN
+656 LPAINKLTVNIEHN

>member
-1 MYIVLA
+1 M
-7 TKIGTDL
+7 GTDL

-21 PALVSKLQKLKIH
+21 PALVSKLKKLNIH
-34 NQYDLLFLLPI
+34 SQYDLLFLLPI
-45 RYEDKTSLHKISDLV
+45 RYEDKTSLIQISDLV
-60 AGEKALIQGFV
+60 PGEKVLIQGEII
-71 VLTTIVYRGRR
+71 LTTIVYRGRR

-103 KQQARRLA
+103 KQQAKGLA
-111 KNTVVRCFG
+111 KNTIVRCFG
-120 QTRKTASGL
+120 QTRKTTSGL

-137 IINPENPAPLESG
+137 IIDPENPKPLETG
-150 LTPIYPT
+150 LTPIYPS

-165 LRKFVRAALEQQ
+165 LRKIIRAALNLQRDS
-177 IDTIEELLPDSI
+177 IPELLPRSI
-189 VKELGL
+189 IQELGL
-195 VPLTEALREIHQPSQ
+195 VPLTESLQEIHQPSQ
-210 KNIVNDHESLARKRL
+210 KNIDNEHENLFRKRL

-239 LKRHTKKEPATVL
+239 LKRRTKKEPAMAL
-252 ANRLLKE
+252 GNLLLKE
-259 SLIKNLP
+259 SLIAALP
-266 FKLTKSQARV
+266 FKLTKSQSRV
-276 VEEIEM
+276 VEEIEE
-282 DLEKNRPMM
+282 DLKKNQPMM

-308 AMLIAVGSKQQAV
+308 AMLIAVGNKQQAA

-332 HFNNV
+332 HYNNL

-342 PLGISVA
+342 PLGVSVA

-357 KDRRTVFAGVANGT
+357 KDRREVLTGVAEGNV
-371 IDIIVGTHALF
+371 DIIVGTHALF
-382 QPSVV
+382 QPNVV
-387 YKNLSLVVVDEQHR
+387 YKRLALVVVDEQHR

-410 MKKSSA
+410 MKKSSD
-416 RNTVPHQLIMTAT
+416 RNSVPHQLIMTAT

-448 TELPKGR
+448 DELPKGR
-455 GNIKTIVVPEEKRSQ
+455 GDIETIIVPEEKRAQ
-470 VVDKISKECALG
+470 VMEKIIKECARG

-500 QAAESTYVFLQ
+500 QAAESTYALLQ
-511 EQLKR
+511 ETLQQLNI
-516 LSVGLVHGKLSSV
+516 GLVHGKLNSA
-529 KKTKAMENFVNGNT
+529 KKIKAMENFKNGNT
-543 NILVAT
+543 DVLVAT

-576 LHQLRGRIGRGR
+576 LHQLRGRIGRGK
-588 HESVCILLYKKPLSS
+588 HKSLCILIYKKPLSS
-603 VAKERLAAIRATN
+603 IAKERLAAIRATN
-616 DGFLIA
+616 DGFVIA

-656 LPAINKLAIDIEQN
+656 LPAINKLTVNIEEN
-670 HPDLIEKIVRR
+670 HPDVIEKIVRR

>member
-1 MYIVLA
+1 M
-7 TKIGTDL
+7 GTDL

-21 PALVSKLQKLKIH
+21 PVLVSKLQKLKVH

-45 RYEDKTSLHKISDLV
+45 RYEDKTSLHKISALV
-60 AGEKALIQGFV
+60 AGEKALIQGFI
-71 VLTTIVYRGRR
+71 VLTTVVYRGRR

-90 DTGIITLRFFHFS
+90 DTGIITLRFFNFS

-137 IINPENPAPLESG
+137 IINPENPAPLEAG

-165 LRKFVRAALEQQ
+165 LRKIVRAALEQQ
-177 IDTIEELLPDSI
+177 IDTIEELLPASI

-195 VPLTEALREIHQPSQ
+195 VPLTESLREIHQPSQ
-210 KNIVNDHESLARKRL
+210 KNIVNDHQSLARKRL

-239 LKRHTKKEPATVL
+239 LKKHTKKEPAMAL

-282 DLEKNRPMM
+282 DLKKNRPMM

-308 AMLIAVGSKQQAV
+308 AMLIAVGSKQQAT

-342 PLGISVA
+342 PLGVSVA

-357 KDRRTVFAGVANGT
+357 KDRRTVLAGIANGT

-387 YKNLSLVVVDEQHR
+387 YKNLALVVVDEQHR

-410 MKKSSA
+410 MKKSSD

-470 VVDKISKECALG
+470 VMDKISKECALG

-511 EQLKR
+511 EKLKR
-516 LSVGLVHGKLSSV
+516 LSIGLVHGKLSSV
-529 KKTKAMENFVNGNT
+529 KKTKAMENFINGRT

-603 VAKERLAAIRATN
+603 VAKERLAVIRATN

-656 LPAINKLAIDIEQN
+656 LPAINKLTVNIEQN

>member
-1 MYIVLA
+1 M
-7 TKIGTDL
+7 GTDL

-137 IINPENPAPLESG
+137 IINPENPVPLEAG

-165 LRKFVRAALEQQ
+165 LRKFVRAALDQQ
-177 IDTIEELLPDSI
+177 IDTIEELLPASM

-195 VPLTEALREIHQPSQ
+195 VPLTESLREIHQPSQ
-210 KNIVNDHESLARKRL
+210 KNIVNGHESLARKRL

-239 LKRHTKKEPATVL
+239 LKRHTKKEPATML
-252 ANRLLKE
+252 SNRLLKE

-282 DLEKNRPMM
+282 DLKQNRPMM

-308 AMLIAVGSKQQAV
+308 AMLIAVGSKQQAA

-349 LLKSKLSA
+349 LLKSKLPA

-371 IDIIVGTHALF
+371 IDIVVGTHALF

-387 YKNLSLVVVDEQHR
+387 YKNLALVVVDEQHR

-588 HESVCILLYKKPLSS
+588 HESVCILLYKQPLSS
-603 VAKERLAAIRATN
+603 VAQERLAAIRATN
-616 DGFLIA
+616 DGFVIA

-644 LRIADIMRDAYL
+644 LRIADIMRDAHL
-656 LPAINKLAIDIEQN
+656 LPVINKLAVNVEQN
-670 HPDLIEKIVRR
+670 HPDVIDKIVRR
-681 WVGDQLEYRNV
+681 WVGDDLEYRNV

>member
-1 MYIVLA
+1 M
-7 TKIGTDL
+7 GTDL

-21 PALVSKLQKLKIH
+21 PALVSKLQKLKVH

-45 RYEDKTSLHKISDLV
+45 RYEDKTSLHKISALV
-60 AGEKALIQGFV
+60 AGEKALIQGFI
-71 VLTTIVYRGRR
+71 VLTTVVYRGRR

-90 DTGIITLRFFHFS
+90 DTGIITLRFFNFS

-137 IINPENPAPLESG
+137 IINPENPAPLEAG

-165 LRKFVRAALEQQ
+165 LRKIVRAALEQQ
-177 IDTIEELLPDSI
+177 IDTIEELLPASI

-195 VPLTEALREIHQPSQ
+195 VPLTESLREIHQPSQ
-210 KNIVNDHESLARKRL
+210 KNIVNDHQSLARKRL

-239 LKRHTKKEPATVL
+239 LKRYTKKEPAMVL

-266 FKLTKSQARV
+266 FILTKSQARV

-282 DLEKNRPMM
+282 DLKKNQPMM

-308 AMLIAVGSKQQAV
+308 AMLIAVGSKQQAA

-332 HFNNV
+332 HFNTV

-342 PLGISVA
+342 PLGVSVA

-387 YKNLSLVVVDEQHR
+387 YKNLALVVVDEQHR

-410 MKKSSA
+410 MKKSND

-470 VVDKISKECALG
+470 VMDKISKECALG

-511 EQLKR
+511 EKLKR
-516 LSVGLVHGKLSSV
+516 LSIGLVHGKLSSV
-529 KKTKAMENFVNGNT
+529 KKIKAMENFINGNT

-588 HESVCILLYKKPLSS
+588 HESICILLYKKPLSL
-603 VAKERLAAIRATN
+603 VAKERLAVIRATN

-656 LPAINKLAIDIEQN
+656 LPAINKLTVNIEQN

>member
-1 MYIVLA
+1 M
-7 TKIGTDL
+7 GTDL

-21 PALVSKLQKLKIH
+21 PALVSKLEKLNIH
-34 NQYDLLFLLPI
+34 SQYDLLFLLPI
-45 RYEDKTSLHKISDLV
+45 RYEDKTSLQQISNLV
-60 AGEKALIQGFV
+60 PGEKTLIQGTI
-71 VLTTIVYRGRR
+71 VLTTVVYRGRR

-103 KQQARRLA
+103 KQQAKGLA
-111 KNTVVRCFG
+111 KNTIVRCFG
-120 QTRKTASGL
+120 QIRKTTSGL

-137 IINPENPAPLESG
+137 IIDPENPQPLETG
-150 LTPIYPT
+150 LTPIYPS
-157 TEGLQQGR
+157 TEGLHQGR
-165 LRKFVRAALEQQ
+165 LRKIIRAALSQQ
-177 IDTIEELLPDSI
+177 IDSIPELLPHSI
-189 VKELGL
+189 IKELGL
-195 VPLTEALREIHQPSQ
+195 VPLTESLQEIHQPSQ
-210 KNIVNDHESLARKRL
+210 KNIANKHENLFRKRL

-239 LKRHTKKEPATVL
+239 LKRRTKKEPAMAL
-252 ANRLLKE
+252 SNLSLKE
-259 SLIKNLP
+259 SLITDLP
-266 FKLTKSQARV
+266 FKLTKSQSRV
-276 VEEIEM
+276 VEEIEG
-282 DLEKNRPMM
+282 DLKKNQPMM

-308 AMLIAVGSKQQAV
+308 TMLIAVGNKQQAA

-332 HFNNV
+332 HYDNL

-342 PLGISVA
+342 PLGVSVA

-357 KDRRTVFAGVANGT
+357 KDRREVLAGIAEGNT
-371 IDIIVGTHALF
+371 DIIVGTHALF
-382 QPSVV
+382 QPNVV
-387 YKNLSLVVVDEQHR
+387 YKRLALVVVDEQHR

-410 MKKSSA
+410 MKKSND
-416 RNTVPHQLIMTAT
+416 RNSVPHQLIMTAT

-448 TELPKGR
+448 DELPKGR
-455 GNIKTIVVPEEKRSQ
+455 GDIETIIVPEEKRTQ
-470 VVDKISKECALG
+470 VMEKIIKECAAG

-500 QAAESTYVFLQ
+500 QAAESTYVLLQ
-511 EQLKR
+511 ETLQQLNI
-516 LSVGLVHGKLSSV
+516 GLVHGKLSSA
-529 KKTKAMENFVNGNT
+529 KKIKAMEKFKNGNT
-543 NILVAT
+543 HVLVAT

-576 LHQLRGRIGRGR
+576 LHQLRGRIGRGK
-588 HESVCILLYKKPLSS
+588 HQSLCILIYKKPLSS
-603 VAKERLAAIRATN
+603 IAKERLAAIRATN
-616 DGFLIA
+616 DGFVIA

-656 LPAINKLAIDIEQN
+656 LPAINKLTVNIEEN
-670 HPDLIEKIVRR
+670 HPDVIEKIVRR